1 MILAQHVE
9 LWSGWGIGQLAIA
22 IVIVAAV
29 VALMYVALRQFGVGI
44 PAWVVQ
50 CFWILVV
57 AIVVIACIRF
67 VLTL

>member
-1 MILAQHVE
+1 MILHG
-9 LWSGWGIGQLAIA
+9 WSIGELAIA

-29 VALMYVALRQFGVGI
+29 VALVFVALRQFGIAI

-50 CFWILVV
+50 CFWIVVV
-57 AIVVIACIRF
+57 AFVVIALIRI